1 MARSQATQKSD
12 NKYDSNGFL
21 QIIDRSLRNMIGE
34 VITLLRV
41 NNRHLEE
48 MSGNTLNEDDLEG
61 SQFSKE

>member
-12 NKYDSNGFL
+12 NQYDSNGFL

>member
-12 NKYDSNGFL
+12 NQYDSNGFL

-48 MSGNTLNEDDLEG
+48 MTGNTLNEDDLEG

>member
-1 MARSQATQKSD
+1 MARSSATQNTGGSYD
-12 NKYDSNGFL
+12 NNGFL
-21 QIIDRSLRNMIGE
+21 QVIDRSLRNMIGE

-48 MSGNTLNEDDLEG
+48 MTGNTLNEDDLEG

>member
-48 MSGNTLNEDDLEG
+48 MTGNTLNEDDLEG